1 VAAAVGFAVVV
12 LFAARPATAQ
22 EPDPAQLEAG
32 AEVYQA
38 VCAACHQADGAGIPE
53 RFPPL
58 KDNERTTDP
67 SYVEGVVRDGI
78 QGPLEVNGV
87 SYDSIMPPP
96 AGLSEDDILAVAA
109 YVAANLEVP
118 GAAQPDLPPAAGSV
132 ATQLPT
138 AVRVASL
145 VGFLLSL
152 GVLAVVLAPMALATT
167 DRLHL
172 PWPNAWLKSGVIVL
186 YFIIATAVMPSL
198 VLKSGVV
205 AGFPRT
211 AQDFVGTAVWGG
223 ALVAGLWGLRWAQ
236 RSNRI

>member
-1 VAAAVGFAVVV
+1 VAVVV
-12 LFAARPATAQ
+12 LIAAGPVVAQ

-32 AEVYQA
+32 AEVFQA
-38 VCAACHQADGAGIPE
+38 VCAACHQADGSGIPE

-58 KDNERTTDP
+58 KDNERTTDA

-87 SYDSIMPPP
+87 SYDAVMPPP
-96 AGLSEDDILAVAA
+96 AGLSDEDILAVAA

-118 GAAQPDLPPAAGSV
+118 GSAQSDLPPAAGSV
-132 ATQLPT
+132 ATELPP
-138 AVRVASL
+138 AVRVAS
-145 VGFLLSL
+145 VVAFLLSL
-152 GVLAVVLAPMALATT
+152 GVLAIVLAPMIMATT
-167 DRLHL
+167 DRVHL
-172 PWPNAWLKSGVIVL
+172 PWPNAWLKTGVIVI
-186 YFIIATAVMPSL
+186 YFVVATAVVPSL

-211 AQDFVGTAVWGG
+211 AQDFVGSAVWGG
-223 ALVAGLWGLRWAQ
+223 ALVLGLWGLRWAQ